1 VCIFQPF
8 LYIAAFIIQKK
19 LNAIAKK
26 LLKVK
31 NSSSN
36 PNEIAPMANYPSLK
50 SNLRILG
57 VIRIPVLPH
66 FLSKLFLGR
75 FRSQ

>member
-1 VCIFQPF
+1 M
-8 LYIAAFIIQKK
+8 AAFIIQKK

-57 VIRIPVLPH
+57 AFGTRQN
-66 FLSKLFLGR
+66 FLVNNPG
-75 FRSQ
+75 